1 MTAVAPDDVADL
13 VVIGGG
19 VMGLFTAY
27 HASAAGARVVVLEA
41 GQVGDPRTASYGLT
55 RSYRRDYLD
64 PRYVRLADEAMR
76 LWDVFER
83 ECGVRALVRCGCLN
97 IAAGTVTPEL
107 ASTYGRRSAAV
118 MRRLGLGPEV
128 LGPAQITE
136 RFGCVSADE
145 AHLDGEAGVVDVA
158 AVTDALLRGLAQRKV
173 IVHEGVEVAGIVDDG
188 DIVRVTN
195 DFADLTAR
203 ALVITAGHGTN
214 EVLRRLEG
222 CRLQIPLTRDR
233 PSEAKYY
240 VPRPAERS
248 RFTADHMPVMAYLD
262 TGIYMHPI
270 VEGVTNAVK
279 IGYYNPPD
287 VERGTTGVQSIESIA
302 EFVDQCLPGLRTA
315 QVSDVR
321 DVDQCDYDLV
331 GDDEFVLGLVPGHRS
346 VAVGVG
352 WRGTG
357 YKFAPWVG
365 RVLHQLTL
373 QQGTVYDVAQ
383 FDPARFTGHAA
394 GPADPVRPDEVP

>member
-1 MTAVAPDDVADL
+1 MTAFASDDVLDL
-13 VVIGGG
+13 AVIGGG

-27 HASAAGARVVVLEA
+27 HASGAGARVAVLEA
-41 GQVGDPRTASYGLT
+41 GRIGDPGTASYGRT
-55 RSYRRDYLD
+55 RSYRRDYLE

-76 LWDVFER
+76 LWSEFER
-83 ECGVRALVRCGCLN
+83 DCGTRALVRCGCMN
-97 IAAGTVTPEL
+97 IAAETVTPEL
-107 ASTYGRRSAAV
+107 ASTYGRLSAAV
-118 MRRLGLGPEV
+118 MRRLGLDPEA

-136 RFGCVSADE
+136 RFGYLHADE
-145 AHLDGEAGVVDVA
+145 AYLDDAAGVVDVT
-158 AVTDALLRGLAQRKV
+158 AVTDALVRALAQRKV
-173 IVHEGVEVAGIVDDG
+173 TVHEGVEVAGIADDG
-188 DIVRVTN
+188 ETVGVTT
-195 DFADLTAR
+195 DVGDVTAR

-214 EVLRRLEG
+214 EVLRRLDG
-222 CRLQIPLTRDR
+222 CELEIPLTRDR

-248 RFTADHMPVMAYLD
+248 RFTADRMPVMAYLD
-262 TGIYMHPI
+262 TGIYVHPI
-270 VEGVTNAVK
+270 VDGVTEAVK

-287 VERGTTGVQSIESIA
+287 VPRGTTGIGSIA
-302 EFVDQCLPGLRTA
+302 EFVDQCMPGLRDA
-315 QVSDVR
+315 QVTDVR

-331 GDDEFVLGLVPGHRS
+331 GDDEFVLGLVPGHRA

-365 RVLHQLTL
+365 RVLHQLAL

-383 FDPARFTGHAA
+383 FDPARFIDSVT
-394 GPADPVRPDEVP
+394 DPVDVLRGDEVH

>member
-1 MTAVAPDDVADL
+1 MTAFASDDVLDL
-13 VVIGGG
+13 AVIGGG

-27 HASAAGARVVVLEA
+27 HASGAGTRVAVLEA
-41 GQVGDPRTASYGLT
+41 GRIGDPGTASYGRT
-55 RSYRRDYLD
+55 RSYRRDYLE

-76 LWDVFER
+76 LWSEFER
-83 ECGVRALVRCGCLN
+83 DCGTRALVRCGCMN
-97 IAAGTVTPEL
+97 IAAETVTPEL
-107 ASTYGRRSAAV
+107 ASTYGRLSAAV
-118 MRRLGLGPEV
+118 MRRLGLDPEA

-136 RFGCVSADE
+136 RFGYLHADE
-145 AHLDGEAGVVDVA
+145 AYLDDAAGVVDVT
-158 AVTDALLRGLAQRKV
+158 AVTDALVRALAQRKV
-173 IVHEGVEVAGIVDDG
+173 TVHEGVEVAGIADDG
-188 DIVRVTN
+188 ETVGVTT
-195 DFADLTAR
+195 DVGDVTAR

-214 EVLRRLEG
+214 EVLRRLDG
-222 CRLQIPLTRDR
+222 CELEIPLTRDR

-248 RFTADHMPVMAYLD
+248 RFTADRMPVMAYLD
-262 TGIYMHPI
+262 TGIYVHPI
-270 VEGVTNAVK
+270 VDGVTEAVK

-287 VERGTTGVQSIESIA
+287 VPRGTTGIGSIA
-302 EFVDQCLPGLRTA
+302 EFVDQCMPGLRDA
-315 QVSDVR
+315 QVTDVR

-365 RVLHQLTL
+365 RVLHQLAR

-383 FDPARFTGHAA
+383 FDPARFTDRTATRAEPLH
-394 GPADPVRPDEVP
+394 RDEVH

>member
-1 MTAVAPDDVADL
+1 MTAFASDDILDL
-13 VVIGGG
+13 AVIGGG

-27 HASAAGARVVVLEA
+27 HASGAGARVAVLEA
-41 GQVGDPRTASYGLT
+41 GRIGDPGTASYGRT

-76 LWDVFER
+76 LWSEFER
-83 ECGVRALVRCGCLN
+83 DCGTRALVRCGCMN
-97 IAAGTVTPEL
+97 IAAETVTPEL
-107 ASTYGRRSAAV
+107 ASTYGRLSAAV
-118 MRRLGLGPEV
+118 MRRLGLDPEA

-136 RFGCVSADE
+136 RFGYLHADE
-145 AHLDGEAGVVDVA
+145 AYLDDAAGVVDVT
-158 AVTDALLRGLAQRKV
+158 AVTDALLRALAQRKV
-173 IVHEGVEVAGIVDDG
+173 TVHEGVEVAGIADDG
-188 DIVRVTN
+188 ETVRVTT
-195 DFADLTAR
+195 DVGDVTAR

-214 EVLRRLEG
+214 EVLRRLDG
-222 CRLQIPLTRDR
+222 CELEIPLTRDR

-248 RFTADHMPVMAYLD
+248 RFTADRMPVMAYLD
-262 TGIYMHPI
+262 TGIYVHPI
-270 VEGVTNAVK
+270 VDGVTEAVK

-287 VERGTTGVQSIESIA
+287 VPRGTTGIGSIA
-302 EFVDQCLPGLRTA
+302 EFVDQCMPGLRDA
-315 QVSDVR
+315 QVTDVR

-331 GDDEFVLGLVPGHRS
+331 GDDEFVLGLVPGHRA

-365 RVLHQLTL
+365 RVLHQLAL

-383 FDPARFTGHAA
+383 FDPARFIDSVTG
-394 GPADPVRPDEVP
+394 PVDVLRGDEVH